1 MDPEVA
7 EEKRR
12 QEAKEKEERE
22 IEDMIMNKKVTLE
35 DIDKLNYA

>member
-1 MDPEVA
+1 VA